1 MIRLENELQLF
12 VPSYDNGGQKVDV
25 TMYEKTL
32 CEMVGGATTTYKANG
47 KWLDDS
53 KLYNDDMNVITA
65 NYSGRLS
72 LNNVEKLASL
82 ISRLFF
88 FECQLAVSLKVNGTL
103 YILCSDDYQGSKT
116 ITSDLN
122 TIF

>member
-1 MIRLENELQLF
+1 MLKLENELQLF

-32 CEMVGGATTTYKANG
+32 CAMVGGATTYKAKG
-47 KWLDDS
+47 KWLDGS
-53 KLYNDDMNVITA
+53 ELYNDDVNVITA

-72 LNNVEKLASL
+72 LANIEKLASL

-103 YILCSDDYQGSKT
+103 YILNSDDYKTKT
-116 ITSDLN
+116 ITSDLT

>member
-12 VPSYDNGGQKVDV
+12 VPDYDNGGQKVDV

-32 CEMVGGATTTYKANG
+32 CAMVGGATTYRANG

-72 LNNVEKLASL
+72 LSNIEKLASL

-103 YILCSDDYQGSKT
+103 YILNSDDYKTKT